1 MAILLALVGFFF
13 MLKKDEE
20 VIEAYRAQKAPTG
33 WTVCGGIPWVTID
46 ENGLF
51 KHSDREWE
59 LKELVQHL
67 VVDFQEY
74 PFDALN
80 VRAENSVSHE
90 TVVRLTDAIKQQLGI
105 TNRYRSCH
113 TAVYKDF
120 VFEGHIPAKFIQQ
133 FVANPPANAIGLA
146 VPGMPLGSPG
156 MEVEDRFNPYT
167 IYQVNADGEPTVFAM
182 IDNMADQ
189 Y

>member
-1 MAILLALVGFFF
+1 MYRINLIKFSLIASLMTVLISCSDDSLKYADTSQAINPVMTVYKSPTCGCCGAWVEHAQAAGFQTLVEHPDD
-13 MLKKDEE
+13 L
-20 VIEAYRAQKAPTG
+20 
-33 WTVCGGIPWVTID
+33 
-46 ENGLF
+46 
-51 KHSDREWE
+51 
-59 LKELVQHL
+59 
-67 VVDFQEY
+67 
-74 PFDALN
+74 
-80 VRAENSVSHE
+80 
-90 TVVRLTDAIKQQLGI
+90 DAIKQQLGI

-156 MEVEDRFNPYT
+156 MEVEDKFNPYT
-167 IYQVNADGEPTVFAM
+167 IYQVNADGEPTVFAK

>member
-1 MAILLALVGFFF
+1 MYRINLIKFSLIASLMAVLISCSDDSLKYAETSPAINPVMTVYKSPTCGCCGAWVEHAQAAGFQTLVEHPDD
-13 MLKKDEE
+13 L
-20 VIEAYRAQKAPTG
+20 
-33 WTVCGGIPWVTID
+33 
-46 ENGLF
+46 
-51 KHSDREWE
+51 
-59 LKELVQHL
+59 
-67 VVDFQEY
+67 
-74 PFDALN
+74 
-80 VRAENSVSHE
+80 
-90 TVVRLTDAIKQQLGI
+90 DAIKQQLGI

-133 FVANPPANAIGLA
+133 FIANPPANAIGLA

-156 MEVEDRFNPYT
+156 MEVEDKFNPYT
-167 IYQVNADGEPTVFAM
+167 IYQVNADGEPTVFAI

>member
-1 MAILLALVGFFF
+1 MYRINLIKFSLIASLMAVLISCSDDSLKYAETSLAIDPVMKVYKSPTCGCCGAWVENAQAAGFQTLVEHPDD
-13 MLKKDEE
+13 L
-20 VIEAYRAQKAPTG
+20 
-33 WTVCGGIPWVTID
+33 
-46 ENGLF
+46 
-51 KHSDREWE
+51 
-59 LKELVQHL
+59 
-67 VVDFQEY
+67 
-74 PFDALN
+74 
-80 VRAENSVSHE
+80 
-90 TVVRLTDAIKQQLGI
+90 DAIKQQLGI

-133 FVANPPANAIGLA
+133 FIANPPANAIGLA

>member
-1 MAILLALVGFFF
+1 MYRINLIKFSLIASLMAVLISCSDDSLKYAETSLAIDPVMTVYKSPTCGCCSAWVDHAQAAGFQTLVEHPDD
-13 MLKKDEE
+13 L
-20 VIEAYRAQKAPTG
+20 
-33 WTVCGGIPWVTID
+33 
-46 ENGLF
+46 
-51 KHSDREWE
+51 
-59 LKELVQHL
+59 
-67 VVDFQEY
+67 
-74 PFDALN
+74 
-80 VRAENSVSHE
+80 
-90 TVVRLTDAIKQQLGI
+90 DAIKQQLGI

-133 FVANPPANAIGLA
+133 FIANPPANAIGLA

-156 MEVEDRFNPYT
+156 MEVEDRFNSYT
-167 IYQVNADGEPTVFAM
+167 IYQINADGEPTVFAM

>member
-1 MAILLALVGFFF
+1 MYRIKFCLIASLMTVLISCSDGSLKYADTSQAINPVMTVYKSPTCGCCGAWVEHAQAAGF
-13 MLKKDEE
+13 
-20 VIEAYRAQKAPTG
+20 QT
-33 WTVCGGIPWVTID
+33 
-46 ENGLF
+46 
-51 KHSDREWE
+51 
-59 LKELVQHL
+59 
-67 VVDFQEY
+67 
-74 PFDALN
+74 
-80 VRAENSVSHE
+80 SVEHPDD
-90 TVVRLTDAIKQQLGI
+90 LDAIKQQLGI

-133 FVANPPANAIGLA
+133 FIANPPANAIGLA

-156 MEVEDRFNPYT
+156 MEVEDKFNPYT
-167 IYQVNADGEPTVFAM
+167 IYQVNADEEPTVFAM